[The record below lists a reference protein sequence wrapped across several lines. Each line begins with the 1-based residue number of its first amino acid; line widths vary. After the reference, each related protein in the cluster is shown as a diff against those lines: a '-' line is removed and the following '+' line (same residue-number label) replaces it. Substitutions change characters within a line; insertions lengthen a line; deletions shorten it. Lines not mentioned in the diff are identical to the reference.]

1 MIDIKPQNYLIV
13 GDVQAKRENL
23 HLVKQLFTKVEEIG
37 LDVIW
42 LGDMLDRRGLIEAEC
57 LNAYYEYF
65 RFSKQIHSVI
75 VGNHDLI
82 NMYSKETGLLPLKSL
97 QNVTLIDKPEYL
109 IYPGKTLMVPYYKDP
124 KEFLKDISNYDSEV
138 EYLIGHQGVKE
149 LTIGSGYQENEAV
162 DLSSL
167 KQFKQVIMGHYHTPQ
182 EKDNVVFLGS
192 PFSHSFSESNEDKRL
207 GIFNEKDGLISYV
220 DMDFPRHMTYEIDC
234 SPAETLP
241 TQLKF
246 FEINSKDYNRIIL
259 TGRAEDIAIFPK
271 DQYSNVKF
279 IEQPDTEKTEA
290 VIKETESHDV
300 MFKKW
305 LNEVKQEDNMDIESI
320 GLEILKEVK

>member
-1 MIDIKPQNYLIV
+1 MSENYLIV

-57 LNAYYEYF
+57 LNTYYQYF
-65 RFSKQIHSVI
+65 RSSKLMHHVI

-82 NMYSKETGLLPLKSL
+82 NMYSKETALLPLKSL
-97 QNVTLIDKPEYL
+97 QNVRIIDQPEYL
-109 IYPGKTLMVPYYKDP
+109 NSSMKTLMVPYYKDSN
-124 KEFLKDISNYDSEV
+124 EFLSATDYPNFK
-138 EYLIGHQGVKE
+138 YLIGHQGVKE